1 MRSERV
7 TVVAALGST
16 QTLAWASSY
25 YLPAILGAPIATGL
39 GLAPSVFF
47 GTFSIALLL
56 SAARGPAVGRFI
68 DLRGGRGVMTVS
80 NLVLAFG
87 LVLLSLSEG
96 IIGLAVAWAVLALG
110 ITMGLY
116 DPAFATLTR
125 LYGHDARSA
134 ITGITLIA
142 GFASTIGWP
151 LSAWLEHSFGW
162 RDTCL
167 AWAALNLF
175 VAMPLNWLLI
185 PPTPLVP
192 PRRPT
197 ESGRADAEP
206 PRYAMLLLAS
216 FFAAAWFVT
225 GAMAAHLPRLFEA
238 SGASPAA
245 AVAAAALVGPSQVTA
260 RIVEFGL
267 MRRMHPLVSARIA
280 AVLHPVGAML
290 LSALG
295 PFGVIGFALLHGAG
309 NGMITIAKGTLP
321 LAIFGPHGFGLR
333 SGVLSAPARITQATA
348 PFLFGLL
355 LDRFGAGAV
364 MLSGGLMLAGF
375 ASLFVLRT
383 RAPTTAEVAAA
394 AGGP

>member
-25 YLPAILGAPIATGL
+25 YLPAILGEPIAKGL
-39 GLAPSVFF
+39 GVAPSVFF
-47 GTFSIALLL
+47 GMFSIALLL
-56 SAARGPAVGRFI
+56 SAALGPAVGRFI
-68 DLRGGRGVMTVS
+68 DLRGGREVMAAS
-80 NLVLAFG
+80 NLVLAIG
-87 LVLLSLSEG
+87 LILLSLSQG
-96 IIGLAVAWAVLALG
+96 IIGLAAAWAILALG

-125 LYGHDARSA
+125 LYGHDARSS

-175 VAMPLNWLLI
+175 VAMPLNWWLI
-185 PPTPLVP
+185 PPAP
-192 PRRPT
+192 PVAPPRPT
-197 ESGRADAEP
+197 EFDGAGAER
-206 PRYAMLLLAS
+206 PRNSMLVLAF

-238 SGASPAA
+238 AGASPAA
-245 AVAAAALVGPSQVTA
+245 AVAAAALVGPAQVAA

-267 MRRMHPLVSARIA
+267 MRRTHPLISARIA
-280 AVLHPVGAML
+280 AALHPIGAAL
-290 LSALG
+290 LGALG
-295 PFGVIGFALLHGAG
+295 PFGVLGFALLHGAG

-321 LAIFGPHGFGLR
+321 LAIFGAHGFGLR
-333 SGVLSAPARITQATA
+333 SGVLSVPARITQSTA

-355 LDRFGAGAV
+355 LDRIGAGAV

-375 ASLFVLRT
+375 ASLFLLRARVPAT
-383 RAPTTAEVAAA
+383 VEVVAGAGAP
-394 AGGP
+394 

>member
-25 YLPAILGAPIATGL
+25 YLPAILGEPIAKGL
-39 GLAPSVFF
+39 GVAPSVFF
-47 GTFSIALLL
+47 GIFSIALLL
-56 SAARGPAVGRFI
+56 SAALGPAVGRFI
-68 DLRGGRGVMTVS
+68 DLRGGRAVMAAS
-80 NLVLAFG
+80 NLVLAIG
-87 LVLLSLSEG
+87 LILLSLSQG
-96 IIGLAVAWAVLALG
+96 IIGLAAAWAVLALG

-125 LYGHDARSA
+125 LYGHDARSS

-175 VAMPLNWLLI
+175 VAMPLNWWLI
-185 PPTPLVP
+185 PPAP
-192 PRRPT
+192 PVAPPRPT
-197 ESGRADAEP
+197 EFGSAGVEP
-206 PRYAMLLLAS
+206 PRNSMLVLAF

-238 SGASPAA
+238 AGASPAA
-245 AVAAAALVGPSQVTA
+245 TVAAAALVGPAQVAA

-267 MRRMHPLVSARIA
+267 MRRTHPLISARIA
-280 AVLHPVGAML
+280 AALHPIGAAL
-290 LSALG
+290 LGALG

-333 SGVLSAPARITQATA
+333 SGVLSAPARITQSTA
-348 PFLFGLL
+348 PFRFGLL
-355 LDRFGAGAV
+355 LDRMGAGAV

-375 ASLFVLRT
+375 ASLFLLRARVPAT
-383 RAPTTAEVAAA
+383 VEVVAGAGAP
-394 AGGP
+394 